1 MTRRSK
7 AENRSTMLDLWRPPL
22 GAGDPIGC
30 FATTY
35 TFQPSLFDEQCLARF
50 LGIESDPN
58 REDTAFL
65 LEREQRLGSIYAGVL
80 VDYTQA
86 GVEHSL
92 RWDVLDARVPRGKQH
107 AKLGLLAWAGCV
119 RVIVSSANLTE
130 PGYRLNFEVAS
141 SVDFRAEECDA
152 PLLSSMLSF
161 LGDLLSFVPAGEE
174 RPDVGRAR
182 TFLSRVRSM
191 SQEWKGPPRSRT
203 IRHALACTMPSR
215 AQAARSALGELIE
228 ACRSRG
234 ASPHEVW
241 VASPFFDVDAN
252 RNLAAEA
259 LCDQMSRNCQRRVS
273 FCVPGTKGSTR
284 AAAPRLDAPRSLPE
298 TAREAG
304 ANVTVKLVPAAEGTD
319 TRPWH
324 AKMIHCVGDRYS
336 ALLVGSSNFTGAGL
350 GLIPARNAEANLVTL
365 VEYLQHGREQGLLER
380 VWANMETVPDPTKA
394 EWNGPLVDKDDDAA
408 AKPLPAGFMAAS
420 YQGGAPR
427 QLIIRLVPADV
438 PPEWSIDAV
447 GRAASACNGRST
459 PILRSHEWRQQ
470 GMPPTVT
477 IGWAPAEPPE
487 MLRVTWGADTA
498 FLPLNVVDAG
508 ALPPPP
514 VLRDMTA
521 DEMLAI
527 IAASDPGAALRAW
540 ERLRRNGAPDGFDPD
555 LDSASPGHL
564 DPLNRYSLATTFLHR
579 VRRRARV
586 MAQMRRAIER
596 PAISVQALEWRLR
609 GLIGIEQLAS
619 RFAAEF
625 EAAST
630 AASSPADPREAL
642 LTLADLLIVLGG
654 ATYVGEEG
662 ALPKSQFERIFRPFL
677 RHLANQL
684 DAAVGGRRGEL
695 PADLTAFWDR
705 TVQECRE

>member
-1 MTRRSK
+1 MPGR
-7 AENRSTMLDLWRPPL
+7 
-22 GAGDPIGC
+22 
-30 FATTY
+30 
-35 TFQPSLFDEQCLARF
+35 
-50 LGIESDPN
+50 
-58 REDTAFL
+58 
-65 LEREQRLGSIYAGVL
+65 
-80 VDYTQA
+80 TQ
-86 GVEHSL
+86 S
-92 RWDVLDARVPRGKQH
+92 
-107 AKLGLLAWAGCV
+107 
-119 RVIVSSANLTE
+119 
-130 PGYRLNFEVAS
+130 
-141 SVDFRAEECDA
+141 
-152 PLLSSMLSF
+152 
-161 LGDLLSFVPAGEE
+161 
-174 RPDVGRAR
+174 
-182 TFLSRVRSM
+182 
-191 SQEWKGPPRSRT
+191 
-203 IRHALACTMPSR
+203 
-215 AQAARSALGELIE
+215 ARSALGELIE

-241 VASPFFDVDAN
+241 VASPFFDVDTN

-259 LCDQMSRNCQRRVS
+259 LCGQMSRNSQRRIS

-284 AAAPRLDAPRSLPE
+284 AAALRLDAPSSLLE
-298 TAREAG
+298 TAQRAG
-304 ANVTVKLVPAAEGTD
+304 ANVTVKLVPAAEGAD

-324 AKMIHCVGDRYS
+324 AKMIHCVGDGYS

-350 GLIPARNAEANLVTL
+350 GLIPSRNAEANLVTL
-365 VEYLQHGREQGLLER
+365 VEYQQHGREEGLLER
-380 VWANMETVPDPTKA
+380 VWANMETVPDPANA
-394 EWNGPLVDKDDDAA
+394 EWNGPLADKDDDAA

-420 YQGGAPR
+420 YQGGEPR

-438 PPEWSIDAV
+438 PPDWTIDAV
-447 GRAASACNGRST
+447 GRAASAGNGQGT
-459 PILRSHEWRQQ
+459 PVLRAQDWRQQ
-470 GMPPTVT
+470 GAPATVT

-540 ERLRRNGAPDGFDPD
+540 ERLRSKGSLDGFDPE

-596 PAISVQALEWRLR
+596 PVVSIQALEWRLR
-609 GLIGIEQLAS
+609 GLIGIEQLAN

-630 AASSPADPREAL
+630 VASSPTDPREAL

-662 ALPKSQFERIFRPFL
+662 TLAKSQFERVYRPFL
-677 RHLANQL
+677 RDLASQL
-684 DAAVGGRRGEL
+684 DAAVGSRRAEL

-705 TVQECRE
+705 TVQECRG